1 MLSVEE
7 FQNLVNWCQVKLEE
21 HNQYNR
27 RTYSRD
33 GYESIRVVQ
42 EQYDQENEYVN
53 HEIFNNAIKLAIVN
67 LMINPMSF
75 TFRRF
80 ISGYSKIEYDYQ
92 STYAF
97 RVHESVAYF
106 GNIIN
111 RFNDLYDFVEDVIS
125 KEVQYNPSTLNTGSY
140 LYTVRLLIKIAK
152 IPYIILENYIQYNI
166 GEILLKIKQIVMPS
180 ATIDDVKQYQY
191 DICSLIVGQLYNTDE
206 TISADRQSR
215 DMLRSIDSMV
225 ETMIKVTMSD
235 KQKDIY
241 EMYLIECKK
250 SIIEV
255 ISKIILTILSR
266 MLNTLMVSY
275 DHDVVS
281 SVIKLIYACTSTLNY
296 FGLPQVDE

>member
-1 MLSVEE
+1 MLNIEE
-7 FQNLVNWCQVKLEE
+7 FQSLVNWCQVKLEE

-27 RTYSRD
+27 RIYSKD
-33 GYESIRVVQ
+33 GYESIRVVH

-53 HEIFNNAIKLAIVN
+53 HDIFNNAMKLAIIN

-97 RVHESVAYF
+97 RVQESVAYF

-125 KEVQYNPSTLNTGSY
+125 KEIQYNPSALNTGSY
-140 LYTVRLLIKIAK
+140 LHTVRLLIKIAN
-152 IPYIILENYIQYNI
+152 IPYIILENYIQYSI
-166 GEILLKIKQIVMPS
+166 GEILLKIKQIIIPS
-180 ATIDDVKQYQY
+180 ATIDDVKRYQH

-206 TISADRQSR
+206 TISADRRSK
-215 DMLRSIDSMV
+215 DMLRSIDSVV
-225 ETMIKVTMSD
+225 ETMIKATMSD
-235 KQKDIY
+235 RQKDIY